1 MSGLVVI
8 SHNEITC
15 LNNHYQ
21 LTFWEEKLPHNHI
34 FESCN
39 NRPIPTHICIYFY
52 AGREPR
58 VHLNNDGIE
67 GDICELF
74 FSKDFID
81 MDVKALNKRKEAEII
96 KKVHSLLAWSTEK
109 TCLSYVSS
117 SDDNWV
123 LAMYEYSDTINCM
136 CTFIRMKQNLCRVFY
151 DKSKKASAI
160 LRFQV
165 HVSSLVIPI
174 IKVITYTLQ
183 LGMFHALTF
192 T

>member
-1 MSGLVVI
+1 
-8 SHNEITC
+8 
-15 LNNHYQ
+15 
-21 LTFWEEKLPHNHI
+21 
-34 FESCN
+34 
-39 NRPIPTHICIYFY
+39 
-52 AGREPR
+52 
-58 VHLNNDGIE
+58 
-67 GDICELF
+67 
-74 FSKDFID
+74 
-81 MDVKALNKRKEAEII
+81 
-96 KKVHSLLAWSTEK
+96 LLAWSTEK